1 MARTVVNK
9 KKVGYWTKLFL
20 RSCLVAVFVILLSL
34 FGIIAICFC
43 DSLYNESKG
52 NEKSPL
58 LNAYVIVTESMV
70 PTIKVNDA
78 IVVKRVKDNAVKIG
92 DVITFS
98 SSDRYFSGL
107 TITHRVIGKELNESG
122 NYTYRTKGDNNIA
135 ADTALVNG
143 NKIYGRVLFKIPKIG
158 YVYNFIASPGGFIF
172 SIIFPVLLVICYECF
187 RIYKVFKRRY
197 HEVEIL

>member
-1 MARTVVNK
+1 MAISKNNK
-9 KKVGYWTKLFL
+9 RKISYWTKIGL

-34 FGIIAICFC
+34 FGILGVCFC

-52 NEKSPL
+52 KDITPL

-78 IVVKRVKDNAVKIG
+78 IIISRVKNNSVKIG

-98 SSDRYFSGL
+98 SNDRYFDGL
-107 TITHRVIGKELNESG
+107 TVTHSVVGKELNESG
-122 NYTYRTKGDNNIA
+122 NYTYRTKGDNNLV
-135 ADTALVNG
+135 ADTSLVNG
-143 NKIYGRVLFKIPKIG
+143 NKIHGKVLFKIPKIG
-158 YVYNFIASPGGFIF
+158 YVYNFISSPGGFIL
-172 SIIFPVLLVICYECF
+172 SIIFPVLLVIGYECY
-187 RIYKVFKRRY
+187 RIYMVIKQRY

>member
-1 MARTVVNK
+1 MTKSKLNK
-9 KKVGYWTKLFL
+9 KKISYWTKLLL

-34 FGIIAICFC
+34 FGIIAVCFC

-52 NEKSPL
+52 NDKNPL

-78 IVVKRVKDNAVKIG
+78 IVVSRVKNNSVKIG

-98 SSDRYFSGL
+98 SSDRYF
-107 TITHRVIGKELNESG
+107 IGKELNESG

-143 NKIYGRVLFKIPKIG
+143 NKIHGKVLFKIPKIG
-158 YVYNFIASPGGFIF
+158 YIYNFIASPGGFIF
-172 SIIFPVLLVICYECF
+172 SIILPVLLVIGYECF
-187 RIYKVFKRRY
+187 RIYRVIKQRY